1 MLVACRVDPGFK
13 AIDYDPK
20 PLKVALRKAGNEVRK
35 LARKKISRRAVSEAG
50 QFPGRQ
56 TGNMPVYYPAFVVY
70 GHRGPGT
77 ETADQAR
84 KHKARGG
91 VKVAAPRKNFIPEAA
106 QEKSKALQDQIFDAL
121 GDAIK

>member
-1 MLVACRVDPGFK
+1 MPARRSVVVLFLKRVSFR
-13 AIDYDPK
+13 A
-20 PLKVALRKAGNEVRK
+20 V
-35 LARKKISRRAVSEAG
+35 RRARCRGRSWTKVSKSGYSVAVY
-50 QFPGRQ
+50 P
-56 TGNMPVYYPAFVVY
+56 TKTSNMPVYYPAFVVY